1 MKEFCRGIVNYAEY
15 HPFNKNMFAVHGRAI
30 KSNKDYKVVMEI
42 TQKLPARLMK
52 AAADIPFIG
61 T

>member
-1 MKEFCRGIVNYAEY
+1 MNYAEY
-15 HPFNKNMFAVHGRAI
+15 HPFNKNLFAVHGRAI
-30 KSNKDYKVVMEI
+30 KSNKDYKVIMEI